1 MELLVEN
8 LTMSYPP
15 GLRASMNNVNPLP
28 RAFSEVFQGDDTIN
42 VYSYIRFSSK
52 AQKLGFSEMRQL
64 EQLNRFFEQY
74 PQSRQ
79 VERYEDL
86 GVSAFKGKNL
96 KSGQLAKFVER
107 IREKEILPNALLLV
121 ESFDRISRMGG
132 YDALEL
138 IISIIQADC
147 SIYTLFDNRLYSRR
161 KKDSSAD
168 ISLIQNILERANDES
183 RSKSERIS
191 DAKARNLLK
200 GENGGIITRRCPF
213 WITFVDGKFVLNEH
227 ASAVKR
233 ITELCFDMG
242 FQSIAKELN
251 KENHPKKYTDSIVG
265 KVLHKHAIYGSF
277 LAMKL
282 DVNGGRTIFNKEIK
296 NYYPAVISESEFHR
310 ISAKLKERQDPSL
323 AGRKAQ
329 EFRNILRGLVFCKCG
344 STFRYHAQK
353 SLYVDLVCHAST
365 VGQCTYAQPGRGIRH
380 RYALIESIFLAY
392 QSLIPFHQII
402 VKTDDIKALE
412 KEHEEISGL
421 IILKEK
427 ALGNNF
433 AILEQS
439 SESAQKYI
447 LGRINEVSQE
457 LDKLKEDEYKLSL
470 KINSMHLASKS
481 DFNVMEV
488 YRLLLTERGRLK
500 INNFLNSQKIRLVIN
515 PIKKKFF
522 ELDIYYAD
530 RHLDTIDV
538 TPDGYTARYKP
549 HLK

>member
-1 MELLVEN
+1 MR
-8 LTMSYPP
+8 T
-15 GLRASMNNVNPLP
+15 ANPLP
-28 RAFSEVFQGDDTIN
+28 RAFFEVFQGDDTIN

-52 AQKLGFSEMRQL
+52 AQKLGFGEIRQL

-74 PQSRQ
+74 PQARQ

-107 IREKEILPNALLLV
+107 IKAKEILPNALLLV

-147 SIYTLFDNRLYSRR
+147 AIYTLFDNRLYSRR

-200 GENGGIITRRCPF
+200 GENGGVITKRCPF
-213 WITFVDGKFVLNEH
+213 WINLVDGKFTLNEH
-227 ASAVKR
+227 AKAVKR
-233 ITELCFDMG
+233 ATELCFDIG

-251 KENHPKKYTDSIVG
+251 QEGHPKKYSAKTIG
-265 KVLHKHAIYGSF
+265 NILHQQAIYGSYI
-277 LAMKL
+277 AMEWEAGKP
-282 DVNGGRTIFNKEIK
+282 IQIKKEIK
-296 NYYPAVISESEFHR
+296 GYYPALISESEFHR

-323 AGRKAQ
+323 AGRRAQ

-344 STFRYHAQK
+344 STFRYQAQK

-365 VGQCTYAQPGRGIRH
+365 VGQCSYATPGKGIRH
-380 RYALIESIFLAY
+380 RYALVESIFLAY

-412 KEHEEISGL
+412 KEHEEVSGL

-447 LGRINEVSQE
+447 LSRIDEVSQE
-457 LDKLKEDEYKLSL
+457 LDKLKEDEHMLSV
-470 KINSMHLASKS
+470 KISSMHLASKS
-481 DFNVMEV
+481 DFNVMEI
-488 YRLLLTERGRLK
+488 YRLLLTERGRIK
-500 INNFLNSQKIRLVIN
+500 INNFLRAQKIKLIIS
-515 PIKKKFF
+515 PIKKKYF
-522 ELDIYYAD
+522 ELDIYHAD
-530 RHLDTIDV
+530 KHLDTIDV

>member
-1 MELLVEN
+1 MR
-8 LTMSYPP
+8 T
-15 GLRASMNNVNPLP
+15 ANPLP
-28 RAFSEVFQGDDTIN
+28 RAFFEVFQGDDTIN

-52 AQKLGFSEMRQL
+52 AQKLGFGEIRQL

-74 PQSRQ
+74 PQARQ

-107 IREKEILPNALLLV
+107 IKAKEILPNALLLV

-147 SIYTLFDNRLYSRR
+147 AIYTLFDNRLYSRR

-200 GENGGIITRRCPF
+200 GENGGVITKRCPF
-213 WITFVDGKFVLNEH
+213 WINLVDSKFTLNEH
-227 ASAVKR
+227 AKAVKR
-233 ITELCFDMG
+233 ATELCFDIG

-251 KENHPKKYTDSIVG
+251 QEGHPKKYSAKTIG
-265 KVLHKHAIYGSF
+265 NILHQQAIYGSYI
-277 LAMKL
+277 AMEWEAGKP
-282 DVNGGRTIFNKEIK
+282 IQIKKEIK
-296 NYYPAVISESEFHR
+296 GYYPALISESEFHR

-323 AGRKAQ
+323 AGRRAQ

-353 SLYVDLVCHAST
+353 SLYVDLVCQAST
-365 VGQCTYAQPGRGIRH
+365 VGQCSYATPGKGIRH
-380 RYALIESIFLAY
+380 RYALVESIFLAY

-412 KEHEEISGL
+412 KEHEEVSGL

-447 LGRINEVSQE
+447 LSRIDEVSQE
-457 LDKLKEDEYKLSL
+457 LDKLKEDEHMLSV
-470 KINSMHLASKS
+470 KISSMHLASKS
-481 DFNVMEV
+481 DFNVMEI
-488 YRLLLTERGRLK
+488 YRLLLTERGRIK
-500 INNFLNSQKIRLVIN
+500 INNFLRAQKIKLIIS
-515 PIKKKFF
+515 PIKKKYF
-522 ELDIYYAD
+522 ELDIYHAD
-530 RHLDTIDV
+530 KHLDTIDV

>member
-1 MELLVEN
+1 MR
-8 LTMSYPP
+8 T
-15 GLRASMNNVNPLP
+15 ANPLP
-28 RAFSEVFQGDDTIN
+28 RAFFEVFQGDDTIN

-52 AQKLGFSEMRQL
+52 AQKLGFGEIRQL

-74 PQSRQ
+74 PQARQ

-107 IREKEILPNALLLV
+107 IKAKEILPNALLLV

-147 SIYTLFDNRLYSRR
+147 AIYTLFDNRLYSRR

-200 GENGGIITRRCPF
+200 GENGGVITKRCPF
-213 WITFVDGKFVLNEH
+213 WINLVDGKFTLNEH
-227 ASAVKR
+227 AKAVKR
-233 ITELCFDMG
+233 ATELCFDIG

-251 KENHPKKYTDSIVG
+251 QEGHPKKYSAKTIG
-265 KVLHKHAIYGSF
+265 NILHQQAIYGSYI
-277 LAMKL
+277 AMEWEAGKP
-282 DVNGGRTIFNKEIK
+282 IQIKKEIK
-296 NYYPAVISESEFHR
+296 GYYPALISESEFHR

-323 AGRKAQ
+323 AGRRAQ

-344 STFRYHAQK
+344 STFRYQAQK
-353 SLYVDLVCHAST
+353 SLYVDLVCQAST
-365 VGQCTYAQPGRGIRH
+365 VGQCSYATPGKGIRH
-380 RYALIESIFLAY
+380 RYALVESIFLAY

-412 KEHEEISGL
+412 KEHEEVSGL

-447 LGRINEVSQE
+447 LSRIDEVSQE
-457 LDKLKEDEYKLSL
+457 LDKLKEDEHMLSV
-470 KINSMHLASKS
+470 KISSMHLASKS
-481 DFNVMEV
+481 DFNVMEI
-488 YRLLLTERGRLK
+488 YRLLLTERGRIK
-500 INNFLNSQKIRLVIN
+500 INNFLRSQKIKLIIS
-515 PIKKKFF
+515 PIKKKYF
-522 ELDIYYAD
+522 ELDIYHAD
-530 RHLDTIDV
+530 KHLDTIDV

>member
-1 MELLVEN
+1 MR
-8 LTMSYPP
+8 T
-15 GLRASMNNVNPLP
+15 ANPLP
-28 RAFSEVFQGDDTIN
+28 RAFFEVFQGDDTIN

-52 AQKLGFSEMRQL
+52 AQKLGFGEIRQL

-74 PQSRQ
+74 PQARQ

-107 IREKEILPNALLLV
+107 IKAKEILPNALLLV

-147 SIYTLFDNRLYSRR
+147 AIYTLFDNRLYSRR

-200 GENGGIITRRCPF
+200 GENGGVITKRCPF
-213 WITFVDGKFVLNEH
+213 WINLVDGKFTLNEH
-227 ASAVKR
+227 AKAVKR
-233 ITELCFDMG
+233 ATELCFDIG

-251 KENHPKKYTDSIVG
+251 QEGHPKKYSAKTIG
-265 KVLHKHAIYGSF
+265 NILHQQAIYGSYI
-277 LAMKL
+277 AMEWEAGKP
-282 DVNGGRTIFNKEIK
+282 IQIKKEIK
-296 NYYPAVISESEFHR
+296 GYYPALISESEFHR

-323 AGRKAQ
+323 AGRRAQ

-365 VGQCTYAQPGRGIRH
+365 VGQCSYATSGKGIRH
-380 RYALIESIFLAY
+380 RYALVESIFLAY

-412 KEHEEISGL
+412 KEHEEVSGL

-447 LGRINEVSQE
+447 LSRIDEVSQE
-457 LDKLKEDEYKLSL
+457 LDKLKEDEHMLSV
-470 KINSMHLASKS
+470 KISSMHLASKS
-481 DFNVMEV
+481 DFNVMEI
-488 YRLLLTERGRLK
+488 YRLLLTERGRIK
-500 INNFLNSQKIRLVIN
+500 INNFLRAQKIKLIIS
-515 PIKKKFF
+515 PIKKKYF
-522 ELDIYYAD
+522 ELDIYHAD
-530 RHLDTIDV
+530 KHLDTIDV

>member
-1 MELLVEN
+1 MTVKN
-8 LTMSYPP
+8 S
-15 GLRASMNNVNPLP
+15 LP
-28 RAFSEVFQGDDTIN
+28 RAFSDVFRDDETIN

-52 AQKLGFSEMRQL
+52 AQKLGFSEVRQL

-74 PQSRQ
+74 PTARQ

-107 IREKEILPNALLLV
+107 IKSKEILPNALLLV

-147 SIYTLFDNRLYSRR
+147 AIYTLFDNRLYSKR
-161 KKDSSAD
+161 KKDSSVD

-183 RSKSERIS
+183 RNKSDRIS

-200 GENGGIITRRCPF
+200 GENGGIITKRCPF
-213 WITFVDGKFVLNEH
+213 WIDHADGKFVLNEH
-227 ASAVKR
+227 AEAVR
-233 ITELCFDMG
+233 RATELCFDIG

-251 KENHPKKYTDSIVG
+251 QEGHPRKYSAKTISNI
-265 KVLHKHAIYGSF
+265 LHQHAIYGSYI
-277 LAMKL
+277 AMEWDAGKP
-282 DVNGGRTIFNKEIK
+282 IQIKKEIK
-296 NYYPAVISESEFHR
+296 GYYPALISESEFHR

-344 STFRYHAQK
+344 STFRYHSQR
-353 SLYVDLVCHAST
+353 SLYVDLVCLAST
-365 VGQCTYAQPGRGIRH
+365 VGKCSYATPGKGVRH
-380 RYALIESIFLAY
+380 RYALVESIFLAY

-447 LGRINEVSQE
+447 LSRINEVSHE
-457 LDKLKEDEYKLSL
+457 LDKLKADEHKLSL

-481 DFNVMEV
+481 DFNVVEI
-488 YRLLLTERGRLK
+488 YRLLLTERGRIK
-500 INNFLNSQKIRLVIN
+500 INNFLHSQKVKLIIN

-522 ELDIYYAD
+522 ELDIY
-530 RHLDTIDV
+530 HNEEKLDTIDV

>member
-1 MELLVEN
+1 MR
-8 LTMSYPP
+8 T
-15 GLRASMNNVNPLP
+15 ANPLP
-28 RAFSEVFQGDDTIN
+28 RAFFEVFQGDDTIN

-52 AQKLGFSEMRQL
+52 AQKLGFGEIRQL

-74 PQSRQ
+74 PQARQ

-107 IREKEILPNALLLV
+107 IKAKEILPNALLLV

-147 SIYTLFDNRLYSRR
+147 AIYTLFDNRLYSRR

-200 GENGGIITRRCPF
+200 GENGGVITKRCPF
-213 WITFVDGKFVLNEH
+213 WINLVDGKFTLNEH
-227 ASAVKR
+227 AKAVKR
-233 ITELCFDMG
+233 ATELCFDIG

-251 KENHPKKYTDSIVG
+251 QEGHPKKYSAKTIG
-265 KVLHKHAIYGSF
+265 NILHQQAIYGSYI
-277 LAMKL
+277 AMEWEAGKP
-282 DVNGGRTIFNKEIK
+282 IQIKKEIK
-296 NYYPAVISESEFHR
+296 GYYPALISESEFHR

-323 AGRKAQ
+323 AGRRAQ

-353 SLYVDLVCHAST
+353 SLYVDLVCQVST
-365 VGQCTYAQPGRGIRH
+365 VGQCSYATPGKGIRH
-380 RYALIESIFLAY
+380 RYALVESIFLAY

-412 KEHEEISGL
+412 KEHEEVSGL

-447 LGRINEVSQE
+447 LSRIDEVSQE
-457 LDKLKEDEYKLSL
+457 LDKLKEDEHMLSV
-470 KINSMHLASKS
+470 KISSMHLASKS
-481 DFNVMEV
+481 DFNVMEI
-488 YRLLLTERGRLK
+488 YRLLLTERGRIK
-500 INNFLNSQKIRLVIN
+500 INNFLRAQKIKLIIS
-515 PIKKKFF
+515 PIKKKYF
-522 ELDIYYAD
+522 ELDIYHAD
-530 RHLDTIDV
+530 KHLDTIDV

>member
-1 MELLVEN
+1 MR
-8 LTMSYPP
+8 T
-15 GLRASMNNVNPLP
+15 ANPLP
-28 RAFSEVFQGDDTIN
+28 RAFFEVFQGDDTIN

-52 AQKLGFSEMRQL
+52 AQKLGFGEIRQL

-74 PQSRQ
+74 PQARQ

-107 IREKEILPNALLLV
+107 IKAKEILPNALLLV

-147 SIYTLFDNRLYSRR
+147 AIYTLFDNRLYSRR

-200 GENGGIITRRCPF
+200 GENGGVITKRCPF
-213 WITFVDGKFVLNEH
+213 WINLVDGKFTLNEH
-227 ASAVKR
+227 AKAVKR
-233 ITELCFDMG
+233 ATELCFDIG

-251 KENHPKKYTDSIVG
+251 QEGHPKKYSAKTIG
-265 KVLHKHAIYGSF
+265 NILHQQAIYGSYI
-277 LAMKL
+277 AMEWEAGKS
-282 DVNGGRTIFNKEIK
+282 IQIKKEIK
-296 NYYPAVISESEFHR
+296 GYYPALISESEFHR

-323 AGRKAQ
+323 AGRRAQ

-365 VGQCTYAQPGRGIRH
+365 VGQCSYATPGKGIRH
-380 RYALIESIFLAY
+380 RYALVESIFLAY

-412 KEHEEISGL
+412 KEHEEVSGL

-447 LGRINEVSQE
+447 LSRIDEVSQE
-457 LDKLKEDEYKLSL
+457 LDKLKEDEHMLSV
-470 KINSMHLASKS
+470 KISSMHLASKS
-481 DFNVMEV
+481 DFNVMEI
-488 YRLLLTERGRLK
+488 YRLLLTERGRIK
-500 INNFLNSQKIRLVIN
+500 INNFLRAQKIKLIIS
-515 PIKKKFF
+515 PIKKKYF
-522 ELDIYYAD
+522 ELDIYHAD
-530 RHLDTIDV
+530 KHLDTIDV

>member
-1 MELLVEN
+1 MR
-8 LTMSYPP
+8 T
-15 GLRASMNNVNPLP
+15 ANPLP
-28 RAFSEVFQGDDTIN
+28 RAFFEVFQGDDTIN

-52 AQKLGFSEMRQL
+52 AQKLGFGEIRQL

-74 PQSRQ
+74 PQARQ

-107 IREKEILPNALLLV
+107 IKAKEILPNALLLV

-147 SIYTLFDNRLYSRR
+147 AIYTLFDNRLYSRR

-200 GENGGIITRRCPF
+200 GENGGVITKRCPF
-213 WITFVDGKFVLNEH
+213 WINLVDGKFTLNEH
-227 ASAVKR
+227 AKAVKR
-233 ITELCFDMG
+233 ATELCFDIG

-251 KENHPKKYTDSIVG
+251 QEGHPKKYSAKTIG
-265 KVLHKHAIYGSF
+265 NILHQQAIYGSYI
-277 LAMKL
+277 AMEWDAGKP
-282 DVNGGRTIFNKEIK
+282 IQIKKEIK
-296 NYYPAVISESEFHR
+296 GYYPALISESEFHR

-323 AGRKAQ
+323 AGRRAQ
-329 EFRNILRGLVFCKCG
+329 EFRNILRDLVFCKCG
-344 STFRYHAQK
+344 STFRYQAQK

-365 VGQCTYAQPGRGIRH
+365 VGQCSYATPGKGIRH
-380 RYALIESIFLAY
+380 RYALVESIFLAY

-412 KEHEEISGL
+412 KEHEEVSGL

-447 LGRINEVSQE
+447 LSRIDEVSQE
-457 LDKLKEDEYKLSL
+457 LDKLKEDEHMLSV
-470 KINSMHLASKS
+470 KISSMHLASKS
-481 DFNVMEV
+481 DFNVMEI
-488 YRLLLTERGRLK
+488 YRLLLTERGRIK
-500 INNFLNSQKIRLVIN
+500 INNFLRAQKIKLIIS
-515 PIKKKFF
+515 PIKKKYF
-522 ELDIYYAD
+522 ELDIYHAD
-530 RHLDTIDV
+530 KHLDTIDV

>member
-1 MELLVEN
+1 MR
-8 LTMSYPP
+8 T
-15 GLRASMNNVNPLP
+15 ANPLP
-28 RAFSEVFQGDDTIN
+28 RAFFEVFQGDDTIN

-52 AQKLGFSEMRQL
+52 AQKLGFGEIRQL

-74 PQSRQ
+74 PQARQ

-107 IREKEILPNALLLV
+107 IKAKEILPNALLLV

-147 SIYTLFDNRLYSRR
+147 AIYTLFDNRLYSRR

-200 GENGGIITRRCPF
+200 GENGGVITKRCPF
-213 WITFVDGKFVLNEH
+213 WINLVDGKFTLNEH
-227 ASAVKR
+227 AKAVKR
-233 ITELCFDMG
+233 ATELCFDIG

-251 KENHPKKYTDSIVG
+251 QEGHPKKYSAKTIG
-265 KVLHKHAIYGSF
+265 NILHQQAIYGSYI
-277 LAMKL
+277 AMEWEAGKP
-282 DVNGGRTIFNKEIK
+282 IQIKKEIK
-296 NYYPAVISESEFHR
+296 GYYPALISESEFHR

-323 AGRKAQ
+323 AGRRAQ

-344 STFRYHAQK
+344 STYRYHAQK

-365 VGQCTYAQPGRGIRH
+365 VGQCSYATPGKGIRH
-380 RYALIESIFLAY
+380 RYALVESIFLAY

-412 KEHEEISGL
+412 KEHEGVSGL

-447 LGRINEVSQE
+447 LSKIDEVSHV
-457 LDKLKEDEYKLSL
+457 LDKLK
-470 KINSMHLASKS
+470 
-481 DFNVMEV
+481 
-488 YRLLLTERGRLK
+488 
-500 INNFLNSQKIRLVIN
+500 
-515 PIKKKFF
+515 
-522 ELDIYYAD
+522 
-530 RHLDTIDV
+530 
-538 TPDGYTARYKP
+538 
-549 HLK
+549 

>member
-1 MELLVEN
+1 MR
-8 LTMSYPP
+8 T
-15 GLRASMNNVNPLP
+15 ANPLP
-28 RAFSEVFQGDDTIN
+28 RAFFEVFQGDDTIN

-52 AQKLGFSEMRQL
+52 AQKLGFGEIRQL

-74 PQSRQ
+74 PQARQ

-107 IREKEILPNALLLV
+107 IKAKEILPNALLLV

-147 SIYTLFDNRLYSRR
+147 AIYTLFDNRLYSRR

-200 GENGGIITRRCPF
+200 GENGGVITKRCPF
-213 WITFVDGKFVLNEH
+213 WINLVDGKFTLNEH
-227 ASAVKR
+227 AKAVKR
-233 ITELCFDMG
+233 ATELCFDIG

-251 KENHPKKYTDSIVG
+251 QEGHPKKYSAKTIG
-265 KVLHKHAIYGSF
+265 NILHQQAIYGSYI
-277 LAMKL
+277 AMEWEAGKP
-282 DVNGGRTIFNKEIK
+282 IQIKKEIK
-296 NYYPAVISESEFHR
+296 GYYPALISESEFHR

-323 AGRKAQ
+323 AGRRAQ

-353 SLYVDLVCHAST
+353 SLYVDLVCQAST
-365 VGQCTYAQPGRGIRH
+365 VGQCSYATPGKGIRH
-380 RYALIESIFLAY
+380 RYALVESIFLAY

-412 KEHEEISGL
+412 KEHEEVSGL

-447 LGRINEVSQE
+447 LSRIDEVSQE
-457 LDKLKEDEYKLSL
+457 LDKLKEDEHMLSV
-470 KINSMHLASKS
+470 KISSMHLASKS
-481 DFNVMEV
+481 DFNVMEI
-488 YRLLLTERGRLK
+488 YRLLLTERGRIK
-500 INNFLNSQKIRLVIN
+500 INNFLRAQKIKLIIS
-515 PIKKKFF
+515 PIKKKYF
-522 ELDIYYAD
+522 ELDIYHAD
-530 RHLDTIDV
+530 KHLDTIDV

>member
-1 MELLVEN
+1 MR
-8 LTMSYPP
+8 T
-15 GLRASMNNVNPLP
+15 ANPLP
-28 RAFSEVFQGDDTIN
+28 RAFFEVFQGDDTIN

-52 AQKLGFSEMRQL
+52 AQKLGFGEIRQL

-74 PQSRQ
+74 PQARQ

-107 IREKEILPNALLLV
+107 IKAKEILPNALLLV

-147 SIYTLFDNRLYSRR
+147 AIYTLFDNRLYSRR

-200 GENGGIITRRCPF
+200 GENGGVITKRCPF
-213 WITFVDGKFVLNEH
+213 WINLVDGKFTLNEH
-227 ASAVKR
+227 AKAVKR
-233 ITELCFDMG
+233 ATELCFDIG

-251 KENHPKKYTDSIVG
+251 QEGHPKKYSAKTIG
-265 KVLHKHAIYGSF
+265 NILHQQAIYGSYI
-277 LAMKL
+277 AMEWEAGKP
-282 DVNGGRTIFNKEIK
+282 IQIKKEIK
-296 NYYPAVISESEFHR
+296 GYYPALISESEFHR

-323 AGRKAQ
+323 AGRRAQ

-365 VGQCTYAQPGRGIRH
+365 VGQCSYATPGKGIRH
-380 RYALIESIFLAY
+380 RYALVESIFLAY

-412 KEHEEISGL
+412 KEHEEVSGL

-447 LGRINEVSQE
+447 LSRIDEVSQE
-457 LDKLKEDEYKLSL
+457 LDKLKEDEHMLSV
-470 KINSMHLASKS
+470 KISSMHLASKS
-481 DFNVMEV
+481 DFNVMEI
-488 YRLLLTERGRLK
+488 YRLLLTERGRIK
-500 INNFLNSQKIRLVIN
+500 INNFLRAQKIKLIIS
-515 PIKKKFF
+515 PIKKKYF
-522 ELDIYYAD
+522 ELDIYHAD
-530 RHLDTIDV
+530 KHLDTIDV

>member
-1 MELLVEN
+1 M
-8 LTMSYPP
+8 T
-15 GLRASMNNVNPLP
+15 NVNPLP

-107 IREKEILPNALLLV
+107 IKAKEIQSNALLLV

-147 SIYTLFDNRLYSRR
+147 AIYTLFDNRLYSRR

-200 GENGGIITRRCPF
+200 GEKGEVITKRCPF
-213 WITFVDGKFVLNEH
+213 WISFVDGEFVLNEH
-227 ASAVKR
+227 AKAVKR
-233 ITELCFDMG
+233 ATELCFDIG

-251 KENHPKKYTDSIVG
+251 QEGHPKKYTDSIVG
-265 KVLHKHAIYGSF
+265 KVLHKHSIYGSYI
-277 LAMKL
+277 AMERDESGKPIQ
-282 DVNGGRTIFNKEIK
+282 VKKEIR
-296 NYYPAVISESEFHR
+296 NYYPAIISESEFHR

-329 EFRNILRGLVFCKCG
+329 EFRNILRGLVFCNCG

-353 SLYVDLVCHAST
+353 SQYVDLVCHAST
-365 VGQCTYAQPGRGIRH
+365 IGQCSYAKPGKGVRH

-402 VKTDDIKALE
+402 VKTDDIKTLE

-427 ALGNNF
+427 ALGSNF

-447 LGRINEVSQE
+447 LGRIDEVSQE
-457 LDKLKEDEYKLSL
+457 LDKLKEDEHRLKL
-470 KINSMHLASKS
+470 KISSMHLASKS
-481 DFNVMEV
+481 DFNVMEI
-488 YRLLLTERGRLK
+488 YRLLLTERGRIK
-500 INNFLNSQKIRLVIN
+500 INNFLHSQKIKLIIN
-515 PIKKKFF
+515 PIQKKFF
-522 ELDIYYAD
+522 ELDIYHAD
-530 RHLDTIDV
+530 KHLDTIDV
-538 TPDGYTARYKP
+538 TPSGYTARYKP

>member
-1 MELLVEN
+1 MR
-8 LTMSYPP
+8 T
-15 GLRASMNNVNPLP
+15 ANPLP
-28 RAFSEVFQGDDTIN
+28 RAFFEVFQGDDTIN

-52 AQKLGFSEMRQL
+52 AQKLGFGEIRQL

-74 PQSRQ
+74 PQARQ

-107 IREKEILPNALLLV
+107 IKAKEILPNALLLV

-147 SIYTLFDNRLYSRR
+147 AIYTLFDNRLYSRR

-200 GENGGIITRRCPF
+200 GENGGVITKRCPF
-213 WITFVDGKFVLNEH
+213 WINLVDGKFTLNEH
-227 ASAVKR
+227 AKAVKR
-233 ITELCFDMG
+233 ATELCFDIG

-251 KENHPKKYTDSIVG
+251 QEGHPKKYSAKTIG
-265 KVLHKHAIYGSF
+265 NILHQQAIYGSYI
-277 LAMKL
+277 AMEWEAGKP
-282 DVNGGRTIFNKEIK
+282 IQIKKEIK
-296 NYYPAVISESEFHR
+296 GYYPALISESEFHR

-323 AGRKAQ
+323 AGRRAQ

-365 VGQCTYAQPGRGIRH
+365 VGQCSYATPGKGIRH
-380 RYALIESIFLAY
+380 RYALVESIFLAY

-412 KEHEEISGL
+412 KEHEEVSGL
-421 IILKEK
+421 IIFKEK

-447 LGRINEVSQE
+447 LSRIDEVSQE
-457 LDKLKEDEYKLSL
+457 LDKLKEDEHALSV
-470 KINSMHLASKS
+470 KISSMHLASKS
-481 DFNVMEV
+481 DFNVMEI
-488 YRLLLTERGRLK
+488 YRLLLTERGRIK
-500 INNFLNSQKIRLVIN
+500 INNFLRAQKIKLIIS
-515 PIKKKFF
+515 PIKKKYF
-522 ELDIYYAD
+522 ELDIYHAD
-530 RHLDTIDV
+530 KHLDTIDV

>member
-1 MELLVEN
+1 MR
-8 LTMSYPP
+8 T
-15 GLRASMNNVNPLP
+15 ANPLP
-28 RAFSEVFQGDDTIN
+28 RAFFEVFQGDDTIN

-52 AQKLGFSEMRQL
+52 AQKLGFGEIRQL

-74 PQSRQ
+74 PQARQ

-107 IREKEILPNALLLV
+107 IKAKEILPNALLLV

-147 SIYTLFDNRLYSRR
+147 AIYTLFDNRLYSRR

-200 GENGGIITRRCPF
+200 GENGGVITKRCPF
-213 WITFVDGKFVLNEH
+213 WINLVDGKFTLNEH
-227 ASAVKR
+227 AKAVKR
-233 ITELCFDMG
+233 ATELCFDIG

-251 KENHPKKYTDSIVG
+251 QEGHPKKYSAKTIG
-265 KVLHKHAIYGSF
+265 NILHQQAIYGSYI
-277 LAMKL
+277 AMEWEAGKP
-282 DVNGGRTIFNKEIK
+282 IQIKKEIK
-296 NYYPAVISESEFHR
+296 GYYPALISESEFHR

-323 AGRKAQ
+323 AGRRAQ
-329 EFRNILRGLVFCKCG
+329 EFRNILRDLVFCKCG

-365 VGQCTYAQPGRGIRH
+365 VGQCSYATPGKGIRH
-380 RYALIESIFLAY
+380 RYALVESIFLAY

-412 KEHEEISGL
+412 KEHEEVSGL

-447 LGRINEVSQE
+447 LSRIDEVSQE
-457 LDKLKEDEYKLSL
+457 LDKLKEDEHMLSV
-470 KINSMHLASKS
+470 KISSMHLASKS
-481 DFNVMEV
+481 DFNVMEI
-488 YRLLLTERGRLK
+488 YRLLLTERGRIK
-500 INNFLNSQKIRLVIN
+500 INNFLRAQKIKLIIS
-515 PIKKKFF
+515 PIKKKYF
-522 ELDIYYAD
+522 ELDIYHAD
-530 RHLDTIDV
+530 KHLDTIDV